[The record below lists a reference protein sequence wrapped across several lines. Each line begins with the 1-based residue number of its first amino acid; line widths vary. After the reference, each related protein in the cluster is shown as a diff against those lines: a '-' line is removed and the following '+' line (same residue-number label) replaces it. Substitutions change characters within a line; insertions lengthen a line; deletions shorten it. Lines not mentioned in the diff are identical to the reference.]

1 MIKTD
6 LITGFLGSGKTTF
19 IHGYASYLL
28 RQNQNIAILENDY
41 GAINVDMMML
51 KDLEGDHCDLEMVV
65 GGNDYDTHKRRL
77 KSKLITLGMLGYDR
91 VLIEPS
97 GIFDVDEFL
106 DVRREDPLE
115 NWYEIG
121 SIISIVDAKLSDS
134 LSDESEYLL
143 VSQTADAGAIVLS
156 KTQDASAEDIRR
168 TMDHLNRAF
177 RKFHTDRTITE
188 SDSVLK
194 KPWASYTD
202 KDFQTIL
209 HAGYQ
214 LRDHVKMPLSGNNA
228 YQSLFFMDV
237 DSLTPET
244 LAARAG
250 QLFADS
256 SCGHV
261 IRLKGYLAS
270 EANSDY
276 PWIEINATK
285 DKTEIRPVR
294 DGQAVIIVIGEH
306 LDRDKIGAYWNFQY
320 GSGRELLEQ
329 TPSKKK

>member
-19 IHGYASYLL
+19 IRGYASYLL
-28 RQNQNIAILENDY
+28 RQNQRIAILENDY

-51 KDLEGDHCDLEMVV
+51 KDLQCGRCDLEMVI
-65 GGNDYDTHKRRL
+65 GGNDYETHKRRL

-91 VLIEPS
+91 VMIEPS

-106 DVRREDPLE
+106 DILREEPLE
-115 NWYEIG
+115 SWYEIG
-121 SIISIVDAKLSDS
+121 SIISIVDAKLDDGLSEESD
-134 LSDESEYLL
+134 YLL
-143 VSQTADAGAIVLS
+143 ASQTADAGAIVLS
-156 KTQDASAEDIRR
+156 KTQEASAEDIRK

-177 RKFHTDRTITE
+177 RKFHTDRIITE

-202 KDFQTIL
+202 KDFQTIV

-214 LRDHVKMPLSGNNA
+214 LRDHVKMPLTGNNA

-237 DSLTPET
+237 DSLTPES
-244 LAARAG
+244 LAAKAG
-250 QLFADS
+250 QLFKDN

-261 IRLKGYLAS
+261 IRLKGYLSA
-270 EANSDY
+270 EKNTDD
-276 PWIEINATK
+276 PWIEINATR
-285 DKTEIRPVR
+285 DKTEIRPAR

-306 LDRDKIGAYWNFQY
+306 LDKEKIGAYWNFQY
-320 GSGRELLEQ
+320 GSGRELL
-329 TPSKKK
+329 P

>member
-19 IHGYASYLL
+19 IRGYASYLL
-28 RQNQNIAILENDY
+28 RQKQRIAILENDY

-51 KDLEGDHCDLEMVV
+51 KDLQCDRCDLEMVI
-65 GGNDYDTHKRRL
+65 GGNDYETHKRRL

-91 VLIEPS
+91 VMIEPS
-97 GIFDVDEFL
+97 GIFDIDEFL
-106 DVRREDPLE
+106 DILREEPLE
-115 NWYEIG
+115 SWYEIG
-121 SIISIVDAKLSDS
+121 SIISIVDAKLDDGLSEESD
-134 LSDESEYLL
+134 YLL
-143 VSQTADAGAIVLS
+143 VSQTADAGVIVFS
-156 KTQDASAEDIRR
+156 KTQEASAEDIHR
-168 TMDHLNRAF
+168 TMNHLNRAF

-202 KDFQTIL
+202 KDFQTIM

-214 LRDHVKMPLSGNNA
+214 LRDHVKMPLTGNNA

-237 DSLTPET
+237 DSLTPES
-244 LAARAG
+244 LAAKAG
-250 QLFADS
+250 QLFKDN

-261 IRLKGYLAS
+261 IRLKGYLSA
-270 EANSDY
+270 EKNTDD
-276 PWIEINATK
+276 PWIEINATR
-285 DKTEIRPVR
+285 DKTEIRPAR

-306 LDRDKIGAYWNFQY
+306 LDKEKIGAYWNFQY
-320 GSGRELLEQ
+320 GSGRELL
-329 TPSKKK
+329 P

>member
-19 IHGYASYLL
+19 IRGYASYLL
-28 RQNQNIAILENDY
+28 RQKQRIAILENDY

-51 KDLEGDHCDLEMVV
+51 KDLQCGRCDLEMVI
-65 GGNDYDTHKRRL
+65 GGNDYETHKRRL

-91 VLIEPS
+91 VMIEPS

-106 DVRREDPLE
+106 DILREEPLE
-115 NWYEIG
+115 SWYEIG
-121 SIISIVDAKLSDS
+121 SIISIVDAKLDDGLSEESD
-134 LSDESEYLL
+134 YLL

-156 KTQDASAEDIRR
+156 KTQEASAEDIHK

-202 KDFQTIL
+202 KDFQTIM

-214 LRDHVKMPLSGNNA
+214 LRDHVKMPLTGNNA

-237 DSLTPET
+237 DGLTPES
-244 LAARAG
+244 LAAKAG
-250 QLFADS
+250 QLFKDN

-261 IRLKGYLAS
+261 IRLKGYLSA
-270 EANSDY
+270 EKNTDD
-276 PWIEINATK
+276 PWIEINATR
-285 DKTEIRPVR
+285 DKTEIRPAR

-306 LDRDKIGAYWNFQY
+306 LDKEKIGAYWNFQY
-320 GSGRELLEQ
+320 GSGRELL
-329 TPSKKK
+329 P

>member
-1 MIKTD
+1 MIKAD

-19 IHGYASYLL
+19 IRGYASYLL
-28 RQNQNIAILENDY
+28 RQNRNIAILENDY

-51 KDLEGDHCDLEMVV
+51 KDLEGDHCDLEMVI

-106 DVRREDPLE
+106 DVLREDPLE
-115 NWYEIG
+115 TWYEIG

-143 VSQTADAGAIVLS
+143 VSQTADAGAVVLS
-156 KTQDASAEDIRR
+156 KTQDASDEDIRR
-168 TMDHLNRAF
+168 TMEHLNRAF
-177 RKFHTDRTITE
+177 RKFHTDRILTE
-188 SDSVLK
+188 SDPVLK
-194 KPWASYTD
+194 KPWDSYTEE
-202 KDFQTIL
+202 DFQTIL

-214 LRDHVKMPLSGNNA
+214 LRDHVKMPLGEDNA
-228 YQSLFFMDV
+228 YQSLFFMNV
-237 DSLTPET
+237 DGLTPET

-261 IRLKGYLAS
+261 IRLKGYLSAGKNT
-270 EANSDY
+270 ED

-285 DKTEIRPVR
+285 DKTEIRPAR

-306 LDRDKIGAYWNFQY
+306 LDREKIGAYWNFQY
-320 GSGRELLEQ
+320 GSGRELL
-329 TPSKKK
+329 P